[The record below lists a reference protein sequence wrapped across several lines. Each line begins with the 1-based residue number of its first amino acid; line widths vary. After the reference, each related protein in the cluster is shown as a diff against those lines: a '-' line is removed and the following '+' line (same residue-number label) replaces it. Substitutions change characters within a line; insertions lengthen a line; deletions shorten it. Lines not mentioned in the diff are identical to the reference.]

1 MKQELNMNGSAQNSE
16 RSVRNNE
23 RDTKRALVV
32 YMVIVALL
40 GIAMGLSDNVFSNYF
55 RDAFNVNALQRGLIE
70 VPREMPGVIAVLI
83 LSGLAFLGNIKLG
96 IVAQILTIVG
106 LFAMGLLQPSFE
118 VMLVYLFV
126 TSLGIHMFI
135 PLYDGIGMSLA
146 SKKEAGKALGRFNSL
161 RVAFSLCAGLL
172 VFWGFNV
179 GFFSFTTP
187 RIVPFIVAGIILMI
201 ITGLLIYLLR
211 LTEDVKGRSRLVFR
225 KAYLKFY
232 VMAFLFGGRKQIMFV
247 FGPWVLIELL
257 GFGAD
262 YIALLIVAGAVVGIF
277 LLPLI
282 GKLIDKFGTG
292 KVLMAEAIGFLLLY
306 LGYGV
311 ISFGIVNEL
320 FAGFVVLTIAIGVN
334 IFDRIIAHLG
344 MVRSVYV
351 RQIALTDEDVTPTL
365 AAGMT
370 LDHIVGISSALI
382 GGFIWHNWGPWY
394 VFVFSSVLAVGNL
407 LIAYSISKKGI

>member
-1 MKQELNMNGSAQNSE
+1 MKQELNTEKQPQNSPH
-16 RSVRNNE
+16 NE
-23 RDTKRALVV
+23 HNAKRAIMV

-70 VPREMPGVIAVLI
+70 VPRETPGVIAVLI

-96 IVAQILTIVG
+96 IIAQILTILG
-106 LFAMGLLQPSFE
+106 LFAMALLEPSFE
-118 VMLVYLFV
+118 VMLVFLFV

-146 SKKEAGKALGRFNSL
+146 SKNEAGKVLGRFNSL
-161 RVAFSLCAGLL
+161 RVAFSLLAGLL
-172 VFWGFNV
+172 VFIGFNR

-187 RIVPFIVAGIILMI
+187 RIVPFIVAAFILMI
-201 ITGLLIYLLR
+201 IIGLLIYLLR
-211 LTEDVKGRSRLVFR
+211 LIDDVKGKPRLVFK
-225 KAYLKFY
+225 KAYMKFY
-232 VMAFLFGGRKQIMFV
+232 IMAFLFGGRKQIMFV

-257 GFGAD
+257 DFGAD
-262 YIALLIVAGAVVGIF
+262 YIALLIVAGAAVGIF

-282 GKLIDKFGTG
+282 GKLIDRFGTG

-306 LGYGV
+306 LGYGI

-320 FAGFVVLTIAIGVN
+320 FAGFVILAIAIGVN
-334 IFDRIIAHLG
+334 IFDRIVAHMG
-344 MVRSVYV
+344 MVRSIYV

-370 LDHIVGISSALI
+370 LDHIVGISSALL
-382 GGFIWHNWGPWY
+382 GGFIWHNWGPWW
-394 VFVFSSVLAVGNL
+394 VFVFSSFLAVGNL
-407 LIAYSISKKGI
+407 IVAHSISKKGV